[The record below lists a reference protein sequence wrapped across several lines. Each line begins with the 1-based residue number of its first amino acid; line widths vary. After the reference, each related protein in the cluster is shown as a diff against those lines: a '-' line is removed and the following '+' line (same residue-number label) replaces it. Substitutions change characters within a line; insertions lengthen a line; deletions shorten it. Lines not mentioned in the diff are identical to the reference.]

1 MSKAMK
7 NIFLTESHTIRSIW
21 WIPIFFF
28 LLMLFLFPAILV
40 AQQKS
45 SEVSIP
51 IQAIL
56 IIMATT
62 ICQLLR
68 KESITVI
75 TGKLNVTWLRQLL
88 IGLSLGAALMLVP
101 AFFLTIFG
109 VVQWH
114 MNDDAFS
121 TIVSGLSLF
130 VGVAIAEELLFRGF
144 LFQRLLESLGNWPA
158 QFIVA
163 GLFLLTHINN
173 PGMVGLTKLMASIN
187 IFIASI
193 MFGLAFLKTKSLA
206 MPIGLHFMANFMQ
219 GTILGFGV
227 SGEKEQRLFTP
238 IAEKGPIWLTGGAFG
253 LEASLLGLITVTVIT
268 IYLYRRKTI
277 G

>member
-1 MSKAMK
+1 
-7 NIFLTESHTIRSIW
+7 
-21 WIPIFFF
+21 
-28 LLMLFLFPAILV
+28 
-40 AQQKS
+40 
-45 SEVSIP
+45 
-51 IQAIL
+51 
-56 IIMATT
+56 
-62 ICQLLR
+62 
-68 KESITVI
+68 
-75 TGKLNVTWLRQLL
+75 
-88 IGLSLGAALMLVP
+88 MLVP

-114 MNDDAFS
+114 INDDVFA
-121 TIVSGLSLF
+121 TIVSGLTLF

-144 LFQRLLESLGNWPA
+144 LFQRLIESLGNWPA

-173 PGMVGLTKLMASIN
+173 PGMVGITKLMASVN

>member
-1 MSKAMK
+1 MK
-7 NIFLTESHTIRSIW
+7 NIFLTERHKIRSIW

-28 LLMLFLFPAILV
+28 LLLLFLFPAILV

-45 SEVSIP
+45 GEVSIP
-51 IQAIL
+51 IQAML

-88 IGLSLGAALMLVP
+88 IGLSLGAVLMLVP

-114 MNDDAFS
+114 MNDDAFA
-121 TIVSGLSLF
+121 TIVSGLTLF

-144 LFQRLLESLGNWPA
+144 LFQRLIESLGKWPA
-158 QFIVA
+158 QFIIA

-173 PGMVGLTKLMASIN
+173 PGMVGITKLMASVN

-206 MPIGLHFMANFMQ
+206 MPVGLHFMANFMQ

-238 IAEKGPIWLTGGAFG
+238 IAEKGPIWLTGGSFG